1 MGPCESRML
10 PSQVVRLLGG
20 TVRNY
25 QKHSSH
31 KNTPLTFDL
40 TWLRRRTSLE
50 GSNFQFQKLHYHLWI
65 GSAARI
71 SKKSRMLFRKT
82 IKVETMKHQYIDNS
96 EHEYKRMQHTQALK
110 PDTKQTQVYLLRH
123 VRTHCKSI
131 RRFVVHNLNPFAM
144 FNCNPKVFLYP
155 VLLIGRHIDRPV
167 WSLHSFQLT
176 IDLCL

>member
-10 PSQVVRLLGG
+10 PSQVVRLLGR
-20 TVRNY
+20 TVHNY

-65 GSAARI
+65 RSAARI

-82 IKVETMKHQYIDNS
+82 IKVKTMKHPYILTTVN
-96 EHEYKRMQHTQALK
+96 MNTNA
-110 PDTKQTQVYLLRH
+110 
-123 VRTHCKSI
+123 
-131 RRFVVHNLNPFAM
+131 
-144 FNCNPKVFLYP
+144 CNTRK
-155 VLLIGRHIDRPV
+155 H
-167 WSLHSFQLT
+167 WSLIQNKLKYIFWDMCEHIAKASADLWFIILTHLPCLIATQRCFFTLSFSLVAT
-176 IDLCL
+176 